1 MTTLETR
8 RYAQIPGVAM
18 ARAEAIPVA
27 SGELRI
33 VPFEEWLTFVGRDVR
48 RSESRYTRLAPV
60 FYVDSSLLELDETG
74 ELVLDLFELPL
85 VTRRL
90 QLVLML
96 LSGWPLPDP
105 AQSTGYVL
113 LPEEGSR
120 FRVPGA
126 RDIEWM
132 VYPATET
139 PLVIDGSMPIADVM
153 SEIERLDAAGQG
165 TELAR
170 LFDVFPLVFD
180 GQLSHAEQLVFSMLL
195 CGPGDLI
202 APHHTTIVGRSS
214 TGWNARR
221 PPDRSAS
228 RFLAVTFGEDHPVSD
243 TGRNLH
249 GLGGEM
255 YGITPERALIVDEMV
270 HVVRRIEARA
280 ETDETVA
287 SVLSVGHNFS
297 QSRSFILAPRVRFV
311 ALFAAIE
318 ILLGEFGPVGERPG
332 LGHLLATFHV
342 PAEEREQVGDRLED
356 ELRSVRNQTIHGGV
370 PAEDLIR
377 FLDGL
382 IPLVQPLVRAA
393 YILALDD
400 DRGEAAHQAIR
411 GRVSAHAT
419 RVLRSLLGA
428 AYRGSSEA
436 DEALAGVGL
445 RAASET
451 GG

>member
-180 GQLSHAEQLVFSMLL
+180 GQLSHAELITHAVMSLEDVVNPDGKEPLGEVFAARLDLL
-195 CGPGDLI
+195 SLGVPGESEFRQAFFGDYYRLRNRI
-202 APHHTTIVGRSS
+202 LHGGEAGE
-214 TGWNARR
+214 ALRR
-221 PPDRSAS
+221 ISERLSEPADALR
-228 RFLAVTFGEDHPVSD
+228 LAVEVLTDVA
-243 TGRNLH
+243 RLL
-249 GLGGEM
+249 LGFAFDDAATAPSELLLGVL
-255 YGITPERALIVDEMV
+255 RDVD
-270 HVVRRIEARA
+270 
-280 ETDETVA
+280 
-287 SVLSVGHNFS
+287 SGVLSRQAAVDLVN
-297 QSRSFILAPRVRFV
+297 AVRFV
-311 ALFAAIE
+311 
-318 ILLGEFGPVGERPG
+318 P
-332 LGHLLATFHV
+332 
-342 PAEEREQVGDRLED
+342 
-356 ELRSVRNQTIHGGV
+356 
-370 PAEDLIR
+370 
-377 FLDGL
+377 
-382 IPLVQPLVRAA
+382 
-393 YILALDD
+393 
-400 DRGEAAHQAIR
+400 
-411 GRVSAHAT
+411 
-419 RVLRSLLGA
+419 
-428 AYRGSSEA
+428 
-436 DEALAGVGL
+436 
-445 RAASET
+445 
-451 GG
+451 